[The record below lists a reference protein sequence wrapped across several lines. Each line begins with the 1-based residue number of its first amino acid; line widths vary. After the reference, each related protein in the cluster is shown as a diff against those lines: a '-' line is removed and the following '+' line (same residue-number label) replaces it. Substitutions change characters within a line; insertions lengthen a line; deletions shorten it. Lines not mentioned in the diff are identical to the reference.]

1 MSVIIIL
8 TFWQENHE
16 VNRIT
21 SGIHSH
27 KHAQIKSWHCTVSRY
42 QLFGQNVN
50 RKRPAQNMTADL
62 KTFPI

>member
-42 QLFGQNVN
+42 QLFG
-50 RKRPAQNMTADL
+50 
-62 KTFPI
+62 